1 MDPSQGPKNV
11 NWTRRMVPHMYVD
24 SSRHGSFAAGPV
36 NTKNQDWRP
45 SPTRARTPTS
55 SARHTLQAAEP
66 RRALQRAL
74 EGRPRRPQGGNSA
87 WLFPVTNLK
96 HRSKGDRGGLK
107 EVILLGFSQLQT
119 SNLVKSQLQTQ
130 LLTSY
135 KPSYK
140 PTVTQLGTFE
150 QY

>member
-1 MDPSQGPKNV
+1 VHPRCSATTLRFGGTGARPSGHLRLGVTIFRRSTVPILWVNGPSQ
-11 NWTRRMVPHMYVD
+11 RPHT
-24 SSRHGSFAAGPV
+24 G
-36 NTKNQDWRP
+36 
-45 SPTRARTPTS
+45 
-55 SARHTLQAAEP
+55 TLKAAEP
-66 RRALQRAL
+66 RRALQRTL
-74 EGRPRRPQGGNSA
+74 EGGPRRPQGGDSA

-96 HRSKGDRGGLK
+96 PRSKDGRGGLK
-107 EVILLGFSQLQT
+107 EVIPLGFSQLQT
-119 SNLVKSQLQTQ
+119 SNLVNSQLQTQ